1 MTDEIM
7 QGTLLE
13 KLMHIQQMLKAP
25 KGQVNQFGG
34 FNYRSLEDI
43 LERIKPLL
51 LETDCVVTFSVD
63 IISFEHSQPSR
74 TFVKTTITITDGN
87 EEKSVTAWAEHAL
100 NKKGMDVSQVTGATS
115 SYARKYAANGLF
127 AIDDNKDA
135 DTMDNREELHHN
147 GFPVK
152 EGMVTQDQ
160 SIKLDRLSRDVK
172 TMANDKKRIN
182 TVKDD
187 GYVISETEA
196 ELLIADV
203 EVGRQLNM
211 KAPKK
216 VQNELRKKLTEL
228 EKKDWIKHLDS
239 KGWTNLHCEQ
249 VTTKINNTKESTNGV
264 RTTAKA

>member
-13 KLMHIQQMLKAP
+13 KLMHIQQQLKAP
-25 KGQVNQFGG
+25 KGQVNEFGG

-43 LERIKPLL
+43 LKDLKPLL
-51 LETDCVVTFSVD
+51 KETGCVVTFSDD
-63 IISFEHSQPSR
+63 IISFDHSQPSR
-74 TFVKTTITITDGN
+74 TFIKTTVTITDGN

-100 NKKGMDVSQVTGATS
+100 NKKGMDVSQITGSTS

-127 AIDDNKDA
+127 AIDDTEDA
-135 DTMDNREELHHN
+135 DGMDNRVEMHHN

-172 TMANDKKRIN
+172 TMDNDKKRII
-182 TVKDD
+182 TVKND

-203 EVGRQLNM
+203 EIGRQQNM

-216 VQNELRKKLTEL
+216 VQDELRKKLTEL
-228 EKKDWIKHLDS
+228 KKEDWIKHLDS

-249 VTTKINNTKESTNGV
+249 VTTKINDKESTNGV

>member
-51 LETDCVVTFSVD
+51 LETGCVVTFSDD

-100 NKKGMDVSQVTGATS
+100 NKKGMDVSQESMLQMDCLLSMTTKMQIRWIIEKN
-115 SYARKYAANGLF
+115 Y
-127 AIDDNKDA
+127 I
-135 DTMDNREELHHN
+135 TMDFL
-147 GFPVK
+147 
-152 EGMVTQDQ
+152 
-160 SIKLDRLSRDVK
+160 
-172 TMANDKKRIN
+172 
-182 TVKDD
+182 
-187 GYVISETEA
+187 
-196 ELLIADV
+196 
-203 EVGRQLNM
+203 
-211 KAPKK
+211 
-216 VQNELRKKLTEL
+216 
-228 EKKDWIKHLDS
+228 
-239 KGWTNLHCEQ
+239 
-249 VTTKINNTKESTNGV
+249 
-264 RTTAKA
+264 